1 MKDFKSSGGK
11 VLNEN
16 LGGYNRGHFNLELI
30 RTLARKRL
38 ELEWEILR
46 DYYTQFGNGQMLNI
60 INAKK

>member
-1 MKDFKSSGGK
+1 M
-11 VLNEN
+11 NEN
-16 LGGYNRGHFNLELI
+16 LGGYNRAHFNLELI

-46 DYYTQFGNGQMLNI
+46 NYYTQFGNGQMLNI